1 MYVENPIERLQS
13 AIAIVE
19 EDLNRMSEGSEEKSQ
34 YLKELDNFN
43 RIIASN
49 DLPEFYDPIESDQ
62 YRDNLDSYNFS
73 SIFAFM
79 TNPEKRAKFAIRYE
93 GPDLLNKI
101 LLVWLARILSEKLLS
116 EVILVVL
123 QIDFGLKPIKEK
135 ELLTGRGEKLREI
148 SERFFQCFVA
158 EGEEG

>member
-1 MYVENPIERLQS
+1 MEELIVYVENPIERLQS

-93 GPDLLNKI
+93 GTPAPTQDPTSSTRSSSSGSP
-101 LLVWLARILSEKLLS
+101 ASSRRS
-116 EVILVVL
+116 
-123 QIDFGLKPIKEK
+123 
-135 ELLTGRGEKLREI
+135 
-148 SERFFQCFVA
+148 C
-158 EGEEG
+158 

>member
-1 MYVENPIERLQS
+1 VEELIVYVENPIERLQS

-73 SIFAFM
+73 SIFGFM
-79 TNPEKRAKFAIRYE
+79 TNPEKRAKFGIRYE
-93 GPDLLNKI
+93 GTRPPTQDPTCSTKSS
-101 LLVWLARILSEKLLS
+101 WCGSHASSPKS
-116 EVILVVL
+116 
-123 QIDFGLKPIKEK
+123 
-135 ELLTGRGEKLREI
+135 
-148 SERFFQCFVA
+148 C
-158 EGEEG
+158 